1 MKENKRKMLFN
12 KKVMRLIGILLI
24 FFFAIV
30 LLWHGN
36 ANSNQAQMALVAQVY
51 FDGEYR
57 IGDGEWVNSSS
68 VLLHETVE
76 QHNIQSSKMPIVNA
90 HINAAECAEYGVTN
104 VYPDPINRLT
114 DYNGVMS
121 IYIYNNNKK
130 EKQIGI
136 VRIKID
142 LTSGNIINKE
152 EEKCE

>member
-1 MKENKRKMLFN
+1 
-12 KKVMRLIGILLI
+12 
-24 FFFAIV
+24 
-30 LLWHGN
+30 
-36 ANSNQAQMALVAQVY
+36 
-51 FDGEYR
+51 
-57 IGDGEWVNSSS
+57 
-68 VLLHETVE
+68 
-76 QHNIQSSKMPIVNA
+76 MPIVNA
-90 HINAAECAEYGVTN
+90 HINAAECAEYGVTS

-136 VRIKID
+136 VKIKID